1 MTKILIH
8 VFFITLRFLRL
19 KLILFL
25 LWNFGLKILILKNIS
40 IILMRIFWNLRI
52 IIFYFIPMINNNALI
67 HIFLLFK
74 VVFQTLF
81 QFVFCK
87 LQIFITVKIEILVPL
102 FFRWL
107 NLFRSIL
114 FLRWKRRLA
123 SGFQWLKVATCWL
136 LSQFLL
142 LIFFQFKIIIIS
154 CFLKLHF

>member
-67 HIFLLFK
+67 HIFRLFK
-74 VVFQTLF
+74 VVFQALF

-87 LQIFITVKIEILVPL
+87 LQIFITVKIEIVVPL
-102 FFRWL
+102 LFRWL

-123 SGFQWLKVATCWL
+123 SCFQWLKVATCWL

-142 LIFFQFKIIIIS
+142 LIFFQFKIIIIR